1 MLTVVANFL
10 IVDCPSTING
20 MIGRSILKALKA
32 VTSIYHL
39 TVKFPTSEGIGEVRG
54 NQYNSRECYNKSLR
68 IAKKDCRLLKM
79 EAEKVAVSSSKGLK

>member
-10 IVDCPSTING
+10 IVDCQSSING

-68 IAKKDCRLLKM
+68 TAKKDCRLLKM